1 MQDSCTP
8 RAVAYGKLRAMYF
21 HDRAEAGDLLANQL
35 SNYRYENTAVLA
47 LSPGGVL
54 VGEQIARRLHCPMS
68 MLLVAPI
75 TGPGGDESLLFG
87 AIDQDGR
94 YTQVSVNDDFMP
106 MGSLEEYA
114 QDLRN
119 YIEEEKIQKM
129 AELARLWGEYGEA
142 RTEQLAGRTIILATD
157 GITNGAS
164 VMAASRYLSLI
175 HVERIIGAIP
185 VGTFEAIEQASHEVN
200 ELHYLY
206 IPDEFI
212 SVDHYFSD
220 NPNLDRD
227 VIAERINN
235 VVTRWL

>member
-1 MQDSCTP
+1 
-8 RAVAYGKLRAMYF
+8 MYF

-54 VGEQIARRLHCPMS
+54 VGEQIARRLHCMMS

-75 TGPGGDESLLFG
+75 TGPGGDNSLLFG

-94 YTQVSVNDDFMP
+94 YTQVSGNNDFMP
-106 MGSLEEYA
+106 VGSLEEYA
-114 QDLRN
+114 VDLRN

-142 RTEQLAGRTIILATD
+142 RTEQLAGRTVILAVD
-157 GITNGAS
+157 GVVNAAS

-175 HVERIIGAIP
+175 HVERIIAAIP
-185 VGTFEAIEQASHEVN
+185 VGTFDAIEQASHEVN

-206 IPDEFI
+206 VPDEFI
-212 SVDHYFSD
+212 SIDHYYSE
-220 NPNLDRD
+220 NPMLDRE
-227 VIAERINN
+227 VIADRINN
-235 VVTRWL
+235 VVARWL